1 MGCCVRTQGKVI
13 IKSLNIPL
21 SDQESSLNEN
31 EKNFQQNPNGN
42 IIIPK
47 QKITSDKS
55 FDLVIQKEKNKIEK
69 KNLKSMNALREISY
83 NEVCDCAKFF

>member
-31 EKNFQQNPNGN
+31 EKNFQQNPNDN